1 MIQEVTPLPTN
12 ARRLQEIS
20 GAVFFEMEQK
30 KSELREAGRSVIDL
44 GIGSPDQ
51 PPARHVHSALHAAI
65 DDPGAYGYPRTQGT
79 AGFRHAAAHFLGAR
93 YQVDVDPDTEV
104 LTLLGAQDGL
114 AHLALA
120 VADPGDIVLVPDPG
134 YPIYEVSV
142 RLAGAVPYPVPLRE
156 DQGWLPDLRA
166 IPEDIARRAK
176 LLILN
181 YPNNPTTAI
190 APSSV
195 FDDAIAFAKRYD
207 LWVLHDAAYIELTLA
222 SADPAAEPA
231 PSFLARPGA
240 KDVGIEMHSLSKTF
254 HFAGPRLAFAAGNAE
269 LLRALTVIKSNIDY
283 GVFTPIQVA
292 GTVALLDHRRQIA
305 DARAL
310 YRQRRDAFLAP
321 LISAGWAIP
330 VPQATMF
337 VWAKVPTAEDSR
349 AFAGRLLLQT
359 GVACVPGIG
368 FGRSG
373 EGYVRFSLVRV
384 ADDLREAATRITTVL

>member
-1 MIQEVTPLPTN
+1 MPTH
-12 ARRLQEIS
+12 AERLKAIS
-20 GAVFFEMEQK
+20 GAVFFEMERK

-51 PPARHVHSALHAAI
+51 TPARHVHSALHAAI

-79 AGFRHAAAHFLGAR
+79 PGFRQAAAHFLSAR
-93 YQVDVDPDTEV
+93 YQVDVDSDTEV

-142 RLAGAVPYPVPLRE
+142 RLAGATPYPVPLRE
-156 DQGWLPDLRA
+156 DEAWLPDLQA

-181 YPNNPTTAI
+181 YPNNPTTAM
-190 APSSV
+190 APVSV

-207 LWVLHDAAYIELTLA
+207 LWVLHDAAYIELTFDSTD
-222 SADPAAEPA
+222 SAAGPA

-283 GVFTPIQVA
+283 GVFTPIQSA
-292 GTVALLDHRRQIA
+292 GIAALRDHHGAIA
-305 DARAL
+305 AARAL
-310 YRQRRDAFLAP
+310 YLQRRDAFLAP
-321 LISAGWAIP
+321 LIRAGWAIP

-337 VWAKVPTAEDSR
+337 VWAKVPTTEDSR
-349 AFAGRLLLQT
+349 AFADRLLRQT
-359 GVACVPGIG
+359 GIACVPGIG

-373 EGYVRFSLVRV
+373 EGYVRFSLVRAAV
-384 ADDLREAATRITTVL
+384 ELNEAATRITAVL